1 MRGWSGAVSRQYIG
15 FSLNKFFRGVSSHV
29 PEIMAAGTHSPGGPN
44 GIIRSQSFA
53 GFSTLQE
60 RRSRCNS
67 FMGNSAVQKKPTSK
81 PKKPHLSG
89 HKASSGS
96 REPKPERVE
105 EVYGALKQGLDEYLE
120 VHQTGLD
127 KLTSLMK
134 DMKRNSRLGVLYD
147 LDKQIKTIERYMR
160 RLEFHMS
167 KVDELYEAFCI
178 QRRLREGAS
187 KMKQAFSASPST
199 KATRESM
206 SEVNRR
212 YKEYTENMST
222 LEGELENMLGE
233 FHIKMKGLA
242 GFARLCPGDQ
252 YEIFM
257 RYGRQR
263 WKLKGKIEVN
273 SRQSWDGEEIVFMPL
288 ITDLINIKVTELKG
302 LATHILVG
310 SVICETKDLFTAM
323 PQVVAV
329 DVNDLGTIKLN
340 LEVTWFP
347 FDVEDLTL
355 SSGNV
360 SKATALQ
367 RRVSVYSQGTPE
379 TPTFQDQSLFW
390 HPSPTQHR
398 LSPTQHRPCPTQ
410 HRLSPTQHRLS
421 PTQHRLSFLHGLRNS
436 LLEKLRRSRSFGD
449 LVSLRPRPKSS
460 LEGYVT
466 ESTLPDDVFE
476 NGGCGNAECK
486 RLSFTFS
493 DTSVSSPSLAP
504 GQSNPE
510 ITITPPETCPQPQ
523 IPNVEVT
530 VRIHADVVEEAE
542 EGEEEEE
549 SRGSSGSVSTSL
561 VSEEAESEWERAE
574 SQSNGGS
581 VSLCSERQL
590 SAVSPGGVF
599 PDHAGPDSDGDE
611 DDSSELLKP
620 VELDTEEPGSL
631 TRQLVRRLTSSDILP
646 EAGVLSWAGEG
657 SRAFLESSLEET
669 LQSLLLRLESLGQ
682 RCRELQDLEQEV
694 MRLEDLLKCRLPGHR
709 SRSSSLSLMVESA
722 LESFDF
728 LNTSDFDDDDTGDDH
743 ALQRSVFFDMEAES
757 IGPGGPHPEARGH
770 LSEALTEDTGVGNS
784 VAGSPLPLTTGNENL
799 DVAIVIHLQYCDH
812 LIQLLSSGGSPWQR
826 RAQLQ
831 KLSAQTQ
838 LLEEL
843 GEIST
848 ERLGSITSAADVLP
862 GLAERPARMALW
874 SEWSGS
880 GALFHATLDRVL
892 KHMHH
897 CYTGPLQERHPHTA
911 ADTVIRL
918 VVSEMVDRSDLA
930 SSPTCHPHSALSQV
944 VFPPSALSQDVV
956 SPSALSQD
964 VVSPSAL
971 SQDVFPPSALS
982 QDVVSPSALS
992 QDVFP
997 PSALSQDVFPP
1008 SALSQD
1014 VVSPSALS
1022 QDVVSP
1028 SALSQDVVSPSALSQ
1043 DVVSP
1048 SALSQDVVSP
1058 SALSQD
1064 VVSPSALSHDVV
1076 TVFQFHSYVSKH
1088 SVEDMEDHLLQVAR
1102 EAVFAEGLSG
1112 GDSERCLKE
1121 LEEVSHTGLCPRQQT
1136 LRALASLLSH
1146 QDPQL
1151 SEAAAAYITSAS
1163 SHTPFRSKAVD
1174 CYTQALWESGVQT
1187 QRSACAALSCLQAVE
1202 SLRAVVSLCDSADEE
1217 LRHVAIE
1224 TLLTFGEEGRLA
1236 YEQLDTMP
1244 REMVRLGTRRGNAVT
1259 TAF

>member
-1 MRGWSGAVSRQYIG
+1 
-15 FSLNKFFRGVSSHV
+15 
-29 PEIMAAGTHSPGGPN
+29 MAAGTHSPGGPN

-96 REPKPERVE
+96 RVPQPKRVE

-120 VHQTGLD
+120 VYQTELD

-134 DMKRNSRLGVLYD
+134 DMKRNSRLVRQD
-147 LDKQIKTIERYMR
+147 QIKTIERYMR

-167 KVDELYEAFCI
+167 KVDELYEVFCI
-178 QRRLREGAS
+178 QRKLREGAS

-199 KATRESM
+199 KATRESIL
-206 SEVNRR
+206 EVNRR

-222 LEGELENMLGE
+222 FEVELENLLGE

-242 GFARLCPGDQ
+242 GFARLCSGDQ

-273 SRQSWDGEEIVFMPL
+273 SRQSWDGEEMVFTPL

-379 TPTFQDQSLFW
+379 TPTFQDQSFFVS
-390 HPSPTQHR
+390 PSQSI
-398 LSPTQHRPCPTQ
+398 LSLGWDR
-410 HRLSPTQHRLS
+410 
-421 PTQHRLSFLHGLRNS
+421 G
-436 LLEKLRRSRSFGD
+436 E
-449 LVSLRPRPKSS
+449 
-460 LEGYVT
+460 EW
-466 ESTLPDDVFE
+466 STLPDDVFE
-476 NGGCGNAECK
+476 NGGCGNSECK

-493 DTSVSSPSLAP
+493 DTSVSSLSPSLAP

-510 ITITPPETCPQPQ
+510 ITVTPPDTNHWPQ
-523 IPNVEVT
+523 IPPREDKGVEEM
-530 VRIHADVVEEAE
+530 VRVHADVVEE

-549 SRGSSGSVSTSL
+549 SGDSGGSVSASL
-561 VSEEAESEWERAE
+561 VSE
-574 SQSNGGS
+574 
-581 VSLCSERQL
+581 
-590 SAVSPGGVF
+590 
-599 PDHAGPDSDGDE
+599 D
-611 DDSSELLKP
+611 LLKP

-631 TRQLVRRLTSSDILP
+631 TRQLVRRLTSSDVLP
-646 EAGVLSWAGEG
+646 EVVGLSWAGEG
-657 SRAFLESSLEET
+657 SRAFLESSLEEA
-669 LQSLLLRLESLGQ
+669 LHSLLLRLESPGQ

-709 SRSSSLSLMVESA
+709 SRSSSPSLTVESA

-743 ALQRSVFFDMEAES
+743 ALHHSVFFDMEVER
-757 IGPGGPHPEARGH
+757 IGPGGQHPEARGH

-799 DVAIVIHLQYCDH
+799 DMAIVIHLQYCEH
-812 LIQLLSSGGSPWQR
+812 LIQLLSSGGNPWQR

-843 GEIST
+843 GEFST
-848 ERLGSITSAADVLP
+848 ERLGCITS
-862 GLAERPARMALW
+862 
-874 SEWSGS
+874 
-880 GALFHATLDRVL
+880 
-892 KHMHH
+892 
-897 CYTGPLQERHPHTA
+897 YTSHTA
-911 ADTVIRL
+911 VCPVTVYISHGCLSLPSRSSTVIWL
-918 VVSEMVDRSDLA
+918 VVSEMVDRSELA
-930 SSPTCHPHSALSQV
+930 SP
-944 VFPPSALSQDVV
+944 PPSALSQDV
-956 SPSALSQD
+956 L
-964 VVSPSAL
+964 
-971 SQDVFPPSALS
+971 
-982 QDVVSPSALS
+982 
-992 QDVFP
+992 
-997 PSALSQDVFPP
+997 
-1008 SALSQD
+1008 
-1014 VVSPSALS
+1014 
-1022 QDVVSP
+1022 
-1028 SALSQDVVSPSALSQ
+1028 
-1043 DVVSP
+1043 
-1048 SALSQDVVSP
+1048 
-1058 SALSQD
+1058 
-1064 VVSPSALSHDVV
+1064 
-1076 TVFQFHSYVSKH
+1076 TVFQFHSYISEH
-1088 SVEDMEDHLLQVAR
+1088 SVGDMEEHLLLVAR
-1102 EAVFAEGLSG
+1102 EGKAQDQHNFYQHSCYY

-1121 LEEVSHTGLCPRQQT
+1121 LEEVSHTGLCPQLQT

-1146 QDPQL
+1146 KDPQL
-1151 SEAAAAYITSAS
+1151 SKAATAYITSAA
-1163 SHTPFRSKAVD
+1163 SHTPFRSK
-1174 CYTQALWESGVQT
+1174 
-1187 QRSACAALSCLQAVE
+1187 
-1202 SLRAVVSLCDSADEE
+1202 VSVC
-1217 LRHVAIE
+1217 V
-1224 TLLTFGEEGRLA
+1224 
-1236 YEQLDTMP
+1236 
-1244 REMVRLGTRRGNAVT
+1244 
-1259 TAF
+1259 

>member
-1 MRGWSGAVSRQYIG
+1 MAFADIGEDQDDLNEVMREEMEDVFIYD
-15 FSLNKFFRGVSSHV
+15 GVSSRV

-96 REPKPERVE
+96 RVPQPKRVE

-120 VHQTGLD
+120 VYQTELD

-134 DMKRNSRLGVLYD
+134 DMKRNSRLVRQDGVLYD

-167 KVDELYEAFCI
+167 KVDELYEVFCI
-178 QRRLREGAS
+178 QRKLREGAS

-199 KATRESM
+199 KATRESIL
-206 SEVNRR
+206 EVNRR

-222 LEGELENMLGE
+222 FEVELENLLGE

-242 GFARLCPGDQ
+242 GFARLCSGDQ

-273 SRQSWDGEEIVFMPL
+273 SRQSWDGEEMVFTPL

-379 TPTFQDQSLFW
+379 TPTFQDQSF
-390 HPSPTQHR
+390 
-398 LSPTQHRPCPTQ
+398 
-410 HRLSPTQHRLS
+410 
-421 PTQHRLSFLHGLRNS
+421 F
-436 LLEKLRRSRSFGD
+436 
-449 LVSLRPRPKSS
+449 
-460 LEGYVT
+460 
-466 ESTLPDDVFE
+466 STLPDDVFE
-476 NGGCGNAECK
+476 NGGCGNSECK

-493 DTSVSSPSLAP
+493 DTSVSSLSPSLAP

-510 ITITPPETCPQPQ
+510 ITVTPPDTNHWPQ
-523 IPNVEVT
+523 IPPREDKGVEEM
-530 VRIHADVVEEAE
+530 VRVHADVVEE

-549 SRGSSGSVSTSL
+549 SGDSGGSVSASL
-561 VSEEAESEWERAE
+561 VSEDVESEWERAE
-574 SQSNGGS
+574 FQLNVGS
-581 VSLCSERQL
+581 SSLCSEGQL
-590 SAVSPGGVF
+590 SAVSPEDVF
-599 PDHAGPDSDGDE
+599 LDHAGPDRDGDE

-646 EAGVLSWAGEG
+646 EVVGLSWAGEG
-657 SRAFLESSLEET
+657 SRAFLESSLEEA
-669 LQSLLLRLESLGQ
+669 LHSLLLRLESPGQ

-709 SRSSSLSLMVESA
+709 SRSSSPSLTVESA

-743 ALQRSVFFDMEAES
+743 ALHHSVFFDMEVER
-757 IGPGGPHPEARGH
+757 IGPGGQHPEARGH

-799 DVAIVIHLQYCDH
+799 DMAIVIHLQYCEH
-812 LIQLLSSGGSPWQR
+812 LIQLLSSGGNPWQR

-843 GEIST
+843 GEFST
-848 ERLGSITSAADVLP
+848 ERLGCITSAADVLP
-862 GLAERPARMALW
+862 GLAERPGLMALW
-874 SEWSGS
+874 SECSGS
-880 GALFHATLDRVL
+880 GGEFHTTLDRVL
-892 KHMHH
+892 KHMHLS
-897 CYTGPLQERHPHTA
+897 YTSPLQERHPHTTA
-911 ADTVIRL
+911 ETVIWL
-918 VVSEMVDRSDLA
+918 VVSEMVDRSELA
-930 SSPTCHPHSALSQV
+930 SP
-944 VFPPSALSQDVV
+944 PPSALSQDV
-956 SPSALSQD
+956 L
-964 VVSPSAL
+964 
-971 SQDVFPPSALS
+971 
-982 QDVVSPSALS
+982 
-992 QDVFP
+992 
-997 PSALSQDVFPP
+997 
-1008 SALSQD
+1008 
-1014 VVSPSALS
+1014 
-1022 QDVVSP
+1022 
-1028 SALSQDVVSPSALSQ
+1028 
-1043 DVVSP
+1043 
-1048 SALSQDVVSP
+1048 
-1058 SALSQD
+1058 
-1064 VVSPSALSHDVV
+1064 
-1076 TVFQFHSYVSKH
+1076 TVFQFHSYISEH
-1088 SVEDMEDHLLQVAR
+1088 SVGDMEEHLLRVAR
-1102 EAVFAEGLSG
+1102 EAVFAEGLCS

-1121 LEEVSHTGLCPRQQT
+1121 LEEVSHTGLCPQLQT

-1146 QDPQL
+1146 KDPQL
-1151 SEAAAAYITSAS
+1151 SKAATAYITSAA

-1174 CYTQALWESGVQT
+1174 CYTQSLSEGGVVT

-1202 SLRAVVSLCDSADEE
+1202 SIRAVVLLCDSADEE
-1217 LRHVAIE
+1217 LHHIAIE
-1224 TLLTFGEEGRLA
+1224 TLLTLGEEGRLA
-1236 YEQLDTMP
+1236 YEQLDTVP
-1244 REMVRLGTRRGNAVT
+1244 RELVQLGTRRGNAVT

>member
-1 MRGWSGAVSRQYIG
+1 MAFADIGEDQDDLNEVMREEMEDVFIYD
-15 FSLNKFFRGVSSHV
+15 GVSSRV

-96 REPKPERVE
+96 RVPQPKRVE

-120 VHQTGLD
+120 VYQTELD

-167 KVDELYEAFCI
+167 KVDELYEVFCI
-178 QRRLREGAS
+178 QRKLREGAS

-199 KATRESM
+199 KATRESIL
-206 SEVNRR
+206 EVNRR

-222 LEGELENMLGE
+222 FEVELENLLGE

-242 GFARLCPGDQ
+242 GFARLCSGDQ

-273 SRQSWDGEEIVFMPL
+273 SRQSWDGEEMVFTPL

-379 TPTFQDQSLFW
+379 TPTFQDQSF
-390 HPSPTQHR
+390 
-398 LSPTQHRPCPTQ
+398 
-410 HRLSPTQHRLS
+410 
-421 PTQHRLSFLHGLRNS
+421 F
-436 LLEKLRRSRSFGD
+436 
-449 LVSLRPRPKSS
+449 
-460 LEGYVT
+460 
-466 ESTLPDDVFE
+466 STLPDDVFE
-476 NGGCGNAECK
+476 NGGCGNSECK

-493 DTSVSSPSLAP
+493 DTSVSSLSPSLAP

-510 ITITPPETCPQPQ
+510 ITVTPPDTNHWPQ
-523 IPNVEVT
+523 IPPREDKGVEEM
-530 VRIHADVVEEAE
+530 VRVHADVVEE

-549 SRGSSGSVSTSL
+549 SGDSGGSVSASL
-561 VSEEAESEWERAE
+561 VSEDVESEWERVE
-574 SQSNGGS
+574 FQLNVGS
-581 VSLCSERQL
+581 SSLCSESQL
-590 SAVSPGGVF
+590 SAVSPEDVF
-599 PDHAGPDSDGDE
+599 LDHAGPDRDGDE

-631 TRQLVRRLTSSDILP
+631 TRQLVRRLTSSDVLP
-646 EAGVLSWAGEG
+646 EVVGLSWAGEG
-657 SRAFLESSLEET
+657 SRAFLESSLEEA
-669 LQSLLLRLESLGQ
+669 LHSLLLRLESPGQ

-709 SRSSSLSLMVESA
+709 SRSSSPSLTVESA

-743 ALQRSVFFDMEAES
+743 ALHHSVFFDMEVER
-757 IGPGGPHPEARGH
+757 IGPGGQHPEARGH

-799 DVAIVIHLQYCDH
+799 DMAIVIHLQYCEH
-812 LIQLLSSGGSPWQR
+812 LIQLLSSGGNPWQR

-843 GEIST
+843 GEFST
-848 ERLGSITSAADVLP
+848 ERLGCITSAADVLP
-862 GLAERPARMALW
+862 GLAEMPGLMALW
-874 SEWSGS
+874 SECSGS
-880 GALFHATLDRVL
+880 GGEFHTTLDRVL
-892 KHMHH
+892 KHMHLS
-897 CYTGPLQERHPHTA
+897 YTSPLQERHPHTTA
-911 ADTVIRL
+911 ETVIWL
-918 VVSEMVDRSDLA
+918 VVSEMVDRSELA
-930 SSPTCHPHSALSQV
+930 SP
-944 VFPPSALSQDVV
+944 PPSALSQDV
-956 SPSALSQD
+956 L
-964 VVSPSAL
+964 
-971 SQDVFPPSALS
+971 
-982 QDVVSPSALS
+982 
-992 QDVFP
+992 
-997 PSALSQDVFPP
+997 
-1008 SALSQD
+1008 
-1014 VVSPSALS
+1014 
-1022 QDVVSP
+1022 
-1028 SALSQDVVSPSALSQ
+1028 
-1043 DVVSP
+1043 
-1048 SALSQDVVSP
+1048 
-1058 SALSQD
+1058 
-1064 VVSPSALSHDVV
+1064 
-1076 TVFQFHSYVSKH
+1076 TVFQFHSYISEH
-1088 SVEDMEDHLLQVAR
+1088 SVGDMEEHLLLVAR
-1102 EAVFAEGLSG
+1102 EAVFAEGLSS

-1121 LEEVSHTGLCPRQQT
+1121 LEEVSHTGLCPQLQT

-1146 QDPQL
+1146 KDPQL
-1151 SEAAAAYITSAS
+1151 SKAATAYITSAA

-1174 CYTQALWESGVQT
+1174 CYTQSLSEGGVVT

-1202 SLRAVVSLCDSADEE
+1202 SIRAVVLLCDSADEE
-1217 LRHVAIE
+1217 LHHIAIE
-1224 TLLTFGEEGRLA
+1224 TLLTLGEEGRLA
-1236 YEQLDTMP
+1236 YEQLDTVP
-1244 REMVRLGTRRGNAVT
+1244 RELVQLGTRRGNAVT

>member
-1 MRGWSGAVSRQYIG
+1 
-15 FSLNKFFRGVSSHV
+15 
-29 PEIMAAGTHSPGGPN
+29 
-44 GIIRSQSFA
+44 
-53 GFSTLQE
+53 
-60 RRSRCNS
+60 
-67 FMGNSAVQKKPTSK
+67 MGNSAVQKKPTSK

-105 EVYGALKQGLDEYLE
+105 EVYGALKQGLAEYLE

-273 SRQSWDGEEIVFMPL
+273 SRQSWDGEEMVFMPL

-367 RRVSVYSQGTPE
+367 RRVSVYSQGTPD
-379 TPTFQDQSLFW
+379 TPTFQDQSF
-390 HPSPTQHR
+390 
-398 LSPTQHRPCPTQ
+398 
-410 HRLSPTQHRLS
+410 
-421 PTQHRLSFLHGLRNS
+421 F
-436 LLEKLRRSRSFGD
+436 
-449 LVSLRPRPKSS
+449 
-460 LEGYVT
+460 
-466 ESTLPDDVFE
+466 STLPDDVFE
-476 NGGCGNAECK
+476 SGGCDNAECK

-493 DTSVSSPSLAP
+493 DTLVSSPSLAP

-510 ITITPPETCPQPQ
+510 ITVTPPETCPQPQ
-523 IPNVEVT
+523 IPNVEVS

-574 SQSNGGS
+574 SQCNRGP

-590 SAVSPGGVF
+590 SAVAPGGVF
-599 PDHAGPDSDGDE
+599 PDHAGPDRDGDE

-743 ALQRSVFFDMEAES
+743 ALQHSVFFDMEAES
-757 IGPGGPHPEARGH
+757 IGPGGQHPEARGH
-770 LSEALTEDTGVGNS
+770 LSEALMEDTGVGNS
-784 VAGSPLPLTTGNENL
+784 VPGSPLPLTTGNENL

-874 SEWSGS
+874 SECSGS
-880 GALFHATLDRVL
+880 GALFHATLDQVL

-897 CYTGPLQERHPHTA
+897 SYTGPLQERHPHTA

-930 SSPTCHPHSALSQV
+930 SSPTCHP
-944 VFPPSALSQDVV
+944 PSALSQDVV
-956 SPSALSQD
+956 
-964 VVSPSAL
+964 
-971 SQDVFPPSALS
+971 
-982 QDVVSPSALS
+982 
-992 QDVFP
+992 
-997 PSALSQDVFPP
+997 
-1008 SALSQD
+1008 
-1014 VVSPSALS
+1014 
-1022 QDVVSP
+1022 
-1028 SALSQDVVSPSALSQ
+1028 
-1043 DVVSP
+1043 
-1048 SALSQDVVSP
+1048 
-1058 SALSQD
+1058 
-1064 VVSPSALSHDVV
+1064 
-1076 TVFQFHSYVSKH
+1076 TVFQFQSYVSEH
-1088 SVEDMEDHLLQVAR
+1088 SVEDMEEHLLQVAR

-1121 LEEVSHTGLCPRQQT
+1121 LEEVSHTVLCPRQQT

-1174 CYTQALWESGVQT
+1174 CYTQALWEAGVQT

-1202 SLRAVVSLCDSADEE
+1202 SLWAVVSLCDSADEE
-1217 LRHVAIE
+1217 LRHVAME

>member
-1 MRGWSGAVSRQYIG
+1 MELSRRLHWIRNRPWRARARRRE
-15 FSLNKFFRGVSSHV
+15 FSRVSSRV

-67 FMGNSAVQKKPTSK
+67 FMGNSAVQKKPTS
-81 PKKPHLSG
+81 KKPHLSG

-273 SRQSWDGEEIVFMPL
+273 SRQSWDGEEMVFMPL

-379 TPTFQDQSLFW
+379 TPTFQDQSF
-390 HPSPTQHR
+390 
-398 LSPTQHRPCPTQ
+398 
-410 HRLSPTQHRLS
+410 
-421 PTQHRLSFLHGLRNS
+421 F
-436 LLEKLRRSRSFGD
+436 
-449 LVSLRPRPKSS
+449 
-460 LEGYVT
+460 
-466 ESTLPDDVFE
+466 STLPDDVFE

-599 PDHAGPDSDGDE
+599 PDHAGPHSDGDE

-757 IGPGGPHPEARGH
+757 IEPGGPHPEARGH

-874 SEWSGS
+874 SECSGS

-930 SSPTCHPHSALSQV
+930 SSPTCHPHSALSQDV
-944 VFPPSALSQDVV
+944 VPPSALSQDVV

-964 VVSPSAL
+964 VV
-971 SQDVFPPSALS
+971 PPSALS
-982 QDVVSPSALS
+982 QDDVV
-992 QDVFP
+992 P
-997 PSALSQDVFPP
+997 PSALSQ
-1008 SALSQD
+1008 
-1014 VVSPSALS
+1014 
-1022 QDVVSP
+1022 
-1028 SALSQDVVSPSALSQ
+1028 
-1043 DVVSP
+1043 
-1048 SALSQDVVSP
+1048 
-1058 SALSQD
+1058 
-1064 VVSPSALSHDVV
+1064 DVV
-1076 TVFQFHSYVSKH
+1076 TVFQFHSYVSEH
-1088 SVEDMEDHLLQVAR
+1088 SVEDMEEHLLQVAR

>member
-1 MRGWSGAVSRQYIG
+1 MTRATAHCWHQAMELSRRLHWIRNRPWRARARHRE
-15 FSLNKFFRGVSSHV
+15 FNRVSSRV

-96 REPKPERVE
+96 REPQPKRVE

-120 VHQTGLD
+120 VYQTELD

-134 DMKRNSRLGVLYD
+134 DMKRNSRLVRQDGVLYD

-167 KVDELYEAFCI
+167 KVDELYEVFCI
-178 QRRLREGAS
+178 QRMLREGAS

-199 KATRESM
+199 KATRESIL
-206 SEVNRR
+206 EVNRR

-222 LEGELENMLGE
+222 FEVELENLLGE

-242 GFARLCPGDQ
+242 GFARLCSGDQ

-273 SRQSWDGEEIVFMPL
+273 SRQSWDGEEMVFTPL

-379 TPTFQDQSLFW
+379 TPTFQDQSF
-390 HPSPTQHR
+390 
-398 LSPTQHRPCPTQ
+398 
-410 HRLSPTQHRLS
+410 
-421 PTQHRLSFLHGLRNS
+421 F
-436 LLEKLRRSRSFGD
+436 
-449 LVSLRPRPKSS
+449 
-460 LEGYVT
+460 
-466 ESTLPDDVFE
+466 STLPDDVFE
-476 NGGCGNAECK
+476 NGGCGNSECK

-493 DTSVSSPSLAP
+493 DTSVSSLSPSLAP

-510 ITITPPETCPQPQ
+510 ITVTPPDTNHWPQ
-523 IPNVEVT
+523 IPPREDKGVEEM
-530 VRIHADVVEEAE
+530 VRVHADVVEE

-549 SRGSSGSVSTSL
+549 SGDSGGSVSVSL
-561 VSEEAESEWERAE
+561 VSEEVESEWERAE
-574 SQSNGGS
+574 FQLNVGS
-581 VSLCSERQL
+581 SSLCSESQS
-590 SAVSPGGVF
+590 SAVAPEDVF
-599 PDHAGPDSDGDE
+599 LDHAGSDRDGDE

-646 EAGVLSWAGEG
+646 EVVGLSWAGEG
-657 SRAFLESSLEET
+657 SRAFLESSLEEA
-669 LQSLLLRLESLGQ
+669 LHSLLLRLESLGQ

-709 SRSSSLSLMVESA
+709 SRSSSLSLTVESA

-743 ALQRSVFFDMEAES
+743 ALHHSVFFDMEVER
-757 IGPGGPHPEARGH
+757 IGPGGQHPEARGH

-799 DVAIVIHLQYCDH
+799 DMAIVIHLQYCDH

-848 ERLGSITSAADVLP
+848 ECLGSITSAADVLP
-862 GLAERPARMALW
+862 GLAERPGLMALW
-874 SEWSGS
+874 SECSGS
-880 GALFHATLDRVL
+880 GGQFHTTLDRVL

-897 CYTGPLQERHPHTA
+897 SYTSPLQERHPHTTA
-911 ADTVIRL
+911 ETVIWL
-918 VVSEMVDRSDLA
+918 VVSEMVDRSELA
-930 SSPTCHPHSALSQV
+930 SP
-944 VFPPSALSQDVV
+944 PPSALSQDV
-956 SPSALSQD
+956 L
-964 VVSPSAL
+964 
-971 SQDVFPPSALS
+971 
-982 QDVVSPSALS
+982 
-992 QDVFP
+992 
-997 PSALSQDVFPP
+997 
-1008 SALSQD
+1008 
-1014 VVSPSALS
+1014 
-1022 QDVVSP
+1022 
-1028 SALSQDVVSPSALSQ
+1028 
-1043 DVVSP
+1043 
-1048 SALSQDVVSP
+1048 
-1058 SALSQD
+1058 
-1064 VVSPSALSHDVV
+1064 
-1076 TVFQFHSYVSKH
+1076 TVFQFHSYVSEH
-1088 SVEDMEDHLLQVAR
+1088 SVGDMKEHLLQVAR

-1121 LEEVSHTGLCPRQQT
+1121 LEEVSHTGLCPQLQT

-1146 QDPQL
+1146 KDPQL
-1151 SEAAAAYITSAS
+1151 SKAATAYITSAA

-1174 CYTQALWESGVQT
+1174 CYTQSLSEGGVLT

-1202 SLRAVVSLCDSADEE
+1202 SIQAVVLLCDSADEE
-1217 LRHVAIE
+1217 LHHIAIE
-1224 TLLTFGEEGRLA
+1224 TLLTLGEEGRLA
-1236 YEQLDTMP
+1236 YEQLDTVP
-1244 REMVRLGTRRGNAVT
+1244 RELVQLGTRRGTAVT